1 MFYYDDSGCLGC
13 LIGLIILLVIGAV
26 LLSPYFW
33 ILVAVLLIWSAI
45 RNAMSRRKNTG
56 DADDVRS
63 ESSGSA
69 SEPSHD
75 ADDAFDAA
83 KMATSDEDIQEEY
96 ETDVID
102 VSDVDVQTVEDK
114 DKRE

>member
-13 LIGLIILLVIGAV
+13 LIGFIILLIVGAV

-33 ILVAVLLIWSAI
+33 ILVAVLVLWSAI
-45 RNAMSRRKNTG
+45 RGALNRKRG
-56 DADDVRS
+56 ADEDGETQESDSVR
-63 ESSGSA
+63 E
-69 SEPSHD
+69 

-83 KMATSDEDIQEEY
+83 KTATSEEDIKDEY

-102 VSDVDVQTVEDK
+102 ISDVEVETVDSDSGEK
-114 DKRE
+114 E